1 MTVIKRSAKVPFTA
15 AQMYTLVNDVE
26 KYPEFLPWCESSVV
40 HARNE
45 DELRATLTLAK
56 GGLRKSFSTCNRM
69 QKNKVIDVRLISGP
83 FKHLKGF
90 WRFEMLPN
98 NDCRVTLDLEFE
110 FLNKLISLALGPI
123 FNQIAN
129 TLVDNFVSR
138 AYQLYGREQ

>member
-83 FKHLKGF
+83 FKHLKGS